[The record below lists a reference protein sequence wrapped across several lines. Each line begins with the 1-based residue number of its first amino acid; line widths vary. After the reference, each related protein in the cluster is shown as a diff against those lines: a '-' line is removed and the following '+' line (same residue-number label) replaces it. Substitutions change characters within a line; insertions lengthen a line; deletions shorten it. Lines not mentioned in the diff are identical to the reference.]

1 MYKLTRTK
9 DVIRIHDGA
18 VIPDDEN
25 NSDRQSYEQWL
36 AGGGVPESPE
46 ALVGI
51 GSVTMRQ
58 ARLALL
64 SIGKLADVAPA
75 IAALPPEQRAVAEI
89 EWEFA
94 STVERESPLI
104 ALMAPALELTSE
116 DLDDLFTL
124 GSTL

>member
-1 MYKLTRTK
+1 MSYAK
-9 DVIRIHDGA
+9 RIDGA
-18 VIPDDEN
+18 GWRAVNGPEDCDPETETW
-25 NSDRQSYEQWL
+25 QEEQP
-36 AGGGVPESPE
+36 APVAPPPPS
-46 ALVGI
+46 
-51 GSVTMRQ
+51 SVTMRQ

-64 SIGKLADVAPA
+64 SIGKLADVATA

-116 DLDDLFTL
+116 DLDDLFAL

>member
-1 MYKLTRTK
+1 MYKLTHTD
-9 DVIRIHDGA
+9 DVIRLSDGA
-18 VIPDDEN
+18 VIPGDEN
-25 NSDRQSYEQWL
+25 NSDRQAYQQWL
-36 AGGGVPESPE
+36 LEGGIPSPSE
-46 ALVGI
+46 PTPPPS
-51 GSVTMRQ
+51 SVTMRQ